1 MGGEDCV
8 GKIYYLMGKSATGKD
23 HIYER
28 LLTDPRLRLR
38 KVVIYTTRP
47 MRSGEQEGVQYHFTD
62 LAFLEERRKD
72 GTLIESRVY
81 HTIHGEWYYFTVDDG
96 EIDPSRGN
104 MLAIGTLESYKKLR
118 DYYGADTVIPLYV
131 EVDDGLRLQRALQR
145 ERKQAEPKYE
155 EMCRRF
161 LADQEDFS
169 PEKLSG
175 AGITIKYEN
184 NGTLEECIE
193 RIAQTILRTEA
204 EG

>member
-1 MGGEDCV
+1 M

-28 LLTDPRLRLR
+28 LLKDERLDLK

-47 MRSGEQEGVQYHFTD
+47 MRSGEEDGVQYHFTD
-62 LAFLEERRKD
+62 HAFLEERRKD

-81 HTIHGEWYYFTVDDG
+81 HTIHGPWYYFTVDDG
-96 EIDPSRGN
+96 AANVEGPSL
-104 MLAIGTLESYKKLR
+104 LAIGTLESYKKMR
-118 DYYGADTVIPLYV
+118 TYYGADRVVPIYI

-145 ERKQAEPKYE
+145 ERKQAKPQYE

-169 PEKLSG
+169 PEKLQE
-175 AGITIKYEN
+175 AGITRRYEN
-184 NGTLEECIE
+184 NDTLDACIE